1 MEYEGYAAMAREHL
15 AAIAVEAAELARTDR
30 LAAIHRL
37 GTLVVGEVSVAIA
50 VSAPH
55 RAEAFTAARYVIEE
69 IKKRLPVWKKEHYLD
84 REAEWLDGHVPVA
97 SGVKAAE

>member
-1 MEYEGYAAMAREHL
+1 MEYEGYAAMAREQL

-50 VSAPH
+50 VSTPH
-55 RAEAFTAARYVIEE
+55 RAEAFAAARHVIEE
-69 IKKRLPVWKKEHYLD
+69 IKKRLPVWKREHYLD
-84 REAEWLDGHVPVA
+84 REAEWLDGHVPVT
-97 SGVKAAE
+97 SGVTAAE